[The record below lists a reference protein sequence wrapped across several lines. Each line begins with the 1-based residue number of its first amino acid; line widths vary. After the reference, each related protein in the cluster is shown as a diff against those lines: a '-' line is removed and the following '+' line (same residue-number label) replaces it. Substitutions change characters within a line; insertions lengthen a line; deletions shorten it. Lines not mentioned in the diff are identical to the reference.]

1 MTEADAELRKAME
14 LDPDLFEGPYYYA
27 RHQLMLG
34 NKELAAEY
42 FDKAASLRED
52 DFQAAALGASVYGGL
67 GRNDDML
74 RLARRAVA
82 AAERAVAAD
91 PGDTRALYLGAQWL
105 SRIGRED
112 LAEEWANRAVEIDP
126 NDLGML
132 YNLACMHALA
142 GRKERSLQL
151 LQRAVD
157 IGWNRPE
164 WARQDADLASLRD
177 DPRFIAMV
185 EKMEQKG
192 SDAYADP
199 GS

>member
-1 MTEADAELRKAME
+1 
-14 LDPDLFEGPYYYA
+14 
-27 RHQLMLG
+27 
-34 NKELAAEY
+34 
-42 FDKAASLRED
+42 
-52 DFQAAALGASVYGGL
+52 
-67 GRNDDML
+67 ML
-74 RLARRAVA
+74 RLARRAVS

-112 LAEEWANRAVEIDP
+112 LAEEWANRAVAIDP